1 MSQKVAIIAG
11 AGRMNGVGAA
21 TAKLLAAQ
29 GYDLLLAAFKSD
41 AEIKN
46 VAQNCQSSN
55 EVETYC
61 GDLSDEINCNNL
73 VEIAE
78 KKWGKID
85 VIVNCVGKT
94 ITSPYDLDKIEND
107 DFNKLFKVN
116 VMTAYLLAKSAKALL
131 RISGK
136 GVIVNISS
144 SAGETGIGSSIPYAV
159 TKGAE
164 NTLTKA
170 LAKSLAPD
178 IRVNAV
184 CPSFIDSSWWDAAFQ
199 NEQEKR
205 SSFIE
210 KMKKRNILG
219 NVLKPHDVAQ
229 VICGV
234 IENQMMTG
242 ELIKVDAGSSLK

>member
-1 MSQKVAIIAG
+1 MNQKVAIIAG
-11 AGRMNGVGAA
+11 AGRMKGVGAA

-29 GYDLLLAAFKSD
+29 GYDLLLAAFNSD
-41 AEIKN
+41 TEIKN
-46 VAQNCQSSN
+46 VAKSCRDTN

-61 GDLSDEINCNNL
+61 GDLSDEKNCNKL
-73 VEIAE
+73 VDIAE

-85 VIVNCVGKT
+85 VLVNCVGKT
-94 ITSPYDLDKIEND
+94 IASPYDLDKIED
-107 DFNKLFKVN
+107 ADFNKLFKAN
-116 VMTAYLLAKSAKALL
+116 VMSAYLLAKSAKGLL
-131 RISGK
+131 QVSGK
-136 GVIVNISS
+136 GVIVNVSS
-144 SAGETGIGSSIPYAV
+144 SAGATGIGSSIPYAV

-164 NTLTKA
+164 NTLTKSLAKA
-170 LAKSLAPD
+170 LAPN

-205 SSFIE
+205 NSFIE

-234 IENQMMTG
+234 IENEMMTG
-242 ELIKVDAGSSLK
+242 ELIKVDAGSALK